1 MGFRYRKSIRLGG
14 GFRINISG
22 SGIGYS
28 WGVPGYRITK
38 TADGKIRQTASIP
51 GTGISYV
58 SEESIHSATSPC
70 SPAEPP
76 AFETEIIQSTDRS
89 SYKDVDFAALMRQVH
104 LVHFLNKVFFTISV
118 IGLLAFIVLHTPQRF
133 LLTILSFVAF
143 LFIHY
148 KAKVNLEYVFSDEQ
162 RTAYEDWYHAWRK
175 LFACDAAWYVTE
187 IEKGHSTKTNA
198 GASEATVPKKL
209 LGMPKLPYYLSTN
222 VPYFSAALSKKES
235 FYILPDKIFYLHNGK
250 LSAYDA
256 DEVDY
261 RADIIHPIIDSAE
274 MEIPADAKVVGTT
287 WLKVNAD
294 GSRDKRYKNNRQCSV
309 CECGR
314 LRISSPVGLNL
325 CLMLSNSEHIDN
337 FNFIIANHNPA

>member
-22 SGIGYS
+22 SGVGYS

-38 TADGKIRQTASIP
+38 TANGKIRQTASIP

-58 SEESIHSATSPC
+58 SEESIRSAETPRS
-70 SPAEPP
+70 STQPP
-76 AFETEIIQSTDRS
+76 AFETEVIQSTDRS
-89 SYKDVDFAALMRQVH
+89 SYKDADFAALMTQIH
-104 LVHFLNKVFFTISV
+104 LVHFLNKAFFIIGV
-118 IGLLAFIVLHTPQRF
+118 IGLLAFIVLHTPQRL
-133 LLTILSFVAF
+133 LLTILSFAAF
-143 LFIHY
+143 LLVHY
-148 KAKVNLEYVFSDEQ
+148 KAKVNLEYDFSDEQ
-162 RTAYEDWYHAWRK
+162 RAAYEDWYHAWRE

-187 IEKGHSTKTNA
+187 IEKGHNTKTNA
-198 GASEATVPKKL
+198 GASESTLPKKL

-235 FYILPDKIFYLHNGK
+235 FYILPDKIFYLHDGK

-256 DEVDY
+256 DEVNY
-261 RADIIHPIIDSAE
+261 RADIIHPIIDSTG
-274 MEIPADAKVVGTT
+274 MEIPADAKVVGKT

-294 GSRDKRYKNNRQCSV
+294 GSRDKRYKNNHQCSI

-314 LRISSPVGLNL
+314 LRISSPAGLNL
-325 CLMLSNSEHIDN
+325 CLMLSNSEHIDD
-337 FNFIIANHNPA
+337 FNSIIAK

>member
-22 SGIGYS
+22 IGVGYS

-38 TADGKIRQTASIP
+38 TANGKIRQTASIP

-58 SEESIHSATSPC
+58 SEESIRSAETLRS
-70 SPAEPP
+70 STQPP
-76 AFETEIIQSTDRS
+76 AFETEVIQSTDRN
-89 SYKDVDFAALMRQVH
+89 SYKDADFAALMKQIH
-104 LVHFLNKVFFTISV
+104 LVRFLNKAFFI
-118 IGLLAFIVLHTPQRF
+118 IGTVSLLAFIVLHTPQRL
-133 LLTILSFVAF
+133 LLTILSFSAF
-143 LFIHY
+143 LFVHY
-148 KAKVNLEYVFSDEQ
+148 KAKVNLEYDFSDEQ
-162 RTAYEDWYHAWRK
+162 RAAYEDWYHAWRE

-187 IEKGHSTKTNA
+187 IEKGHNTKTNA
-198 GASEATVPKKL
+198 GASEATLPKKL

-235 FYILPDKIFYLHNGK
+235 FYILPDKIFYLHDGK

-261 RADIIHPIIDSAE
+261 CADIIHPIMDSSE
-274 MEIPADAKVVGTT
+274 MEIPADAKVVSKT

-294 GSRDKRYKNNRQCSV
+294 GSRDKRYKNNHQCSI

-314 LRISSPVGLNL
+314 LRISSPAGLNL
-325 CLMLSNSEHIDN
+325 CLMLSNSEHIDD
-337 FNFIIANHNPA
+337 FNSIIAK